1 MNHSRDYN
9 IPNEHLLL
17 VNILNDMYN
26 DNTLQ
31 INNLTQSINL
41 LNESNIQIRSLLTQ
55 LLYSSSRRS
64 TRFNHT
70 TIPNS
75 RINYRENINMNMNR
89 NNRPDFFS
97 RLLDGFLQPVVV
109 FPTQSHIESATRITR
124 YGDITSPINRSCPIS
139 LENFNEED
147 MVTMIRFCGHIFNSD
162 ELNRWFTTNCR
173 CPVCRYDIRNFNATV
188 SSEFYATN
196 ANRQNE
202 SEGDG
207 EGQEGQEQEGQEQEG
222 QEQEGQTNT
231 NTVQFDIIVDNYT
244 TDISGNR
251 PPYTFMTLLNALQQP
266 SR

>member
-1 MNHSRDYN
+1 MNQQSRDYN

-55 LLYSSSRRS
+55 LLYSSSRRP
-64 TRFNHT
+64 TRFNT

-75 RINYRENINMNMNR
+75 RINYRGNTYRENMTR
-89 NNRPDFFS
+89 NTRPDFLS

-109 FPTQSHIESATRITR
+109 FPTQSQIETATRITR
-124 YGDITSPINRSCPIS
+124 YADITTPLNRSCPIS
-139 LENFNEED
+139 LENFNEND

-188 SSEFYATN
+188 SSEFYANTN
-196 ANRQNE
+196 NINTQNE
-202 SEGDG
+202 SE
-207 EGQEGQEQEGQEQEG
+207 EEEQEEER
-222 QEQEGQTNT
+222 NP

-251 PPYTFMTLLNALQQP
+251 APYTFITLLNALQQP
-266 SR
+266 YLR